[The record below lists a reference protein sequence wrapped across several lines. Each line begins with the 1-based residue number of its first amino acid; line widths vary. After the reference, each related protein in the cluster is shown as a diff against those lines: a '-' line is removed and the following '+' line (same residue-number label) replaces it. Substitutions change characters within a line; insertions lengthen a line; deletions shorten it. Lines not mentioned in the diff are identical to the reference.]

1 MKTTFKGL
9 LLGIAATTM
18 TLGLTAEPGHA
29 ADLKNWQREIAK
41 AVASKQVY
49 PRSAL
54 RREEEGEAKV
64 KVTVAR
70 DGKIANFEILQETG
84 HASLDREVPKLIER
98 LDPLPKPPSDVGDDK
113 LTFILPLAWVLQ

>member
-1 MKTTFKGL
+1 MTTTLKGL
-9 LLGIAATTM
+9 LLGMAAGAIM
-18 TLGLTAEPGHA
+18 LGAIVQPGHA
-29 ADLKNWQREIAK
+29 ADLKSWQREIAK
-41 AVASKQVY
+41 LVASKQVY

-54 RREEEGEAKV
+54 RREEEGEARV

-70 DGKIANFEILQETG
+70 DGKISNFEILQETG

-98 LDPLPKPPSDVGDDK
+98 LDPLPKPPSDVGDDQ